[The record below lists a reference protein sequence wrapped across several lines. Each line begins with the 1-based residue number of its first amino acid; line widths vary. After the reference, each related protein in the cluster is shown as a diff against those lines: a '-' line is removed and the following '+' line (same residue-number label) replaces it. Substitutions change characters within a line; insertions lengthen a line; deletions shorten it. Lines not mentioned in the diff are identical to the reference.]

1 MILKFSRHRTIGT
14 SLPELLVATVIAI
27 VVIGALI
34 STYVG
39 VKHSYQEYRDKTTVD
54 AKELQVKSIFY
65 NFIKKTGFACQFG
78 SQNQAYHDRTSDSL
92 DGFFHDSSMIRVGQL
107 PLATSDH
114 VAQSLEASCSGECFQ
129 PGTDYIMIKREE
141 SKTFL
146 TQLNSLSTELSLD
159 SVEDISAG
167 DYLLLCNKND
177 INLLKVA
184 SISSGSSIVNL
195 SESPQGSDY
204 YPGDYVGKYSLE
216 VLYIRDSGAV
226 DEAGQTIFSLYVYI
240 KNSESNGLSY
250 ELVRGVQNLQIETAV
265 LSNGSLTWSAI
276 PSELDLS
283 GANTPA
289 LKISFSISGQ
299 LFSRIINL

>member
-1 MILKFSRHRTIGT
+1 MILKFSRRRIIGT
-14 SLPELLVATVIAI
+14 SLPELLVATVIA
-27 VVIGALI
+27 VVVLTALI
-34 STYVG
+34 SIYMG
-39 VKHSYQEYRDKTTVD
+39 VKHSYQEYKDKTTID

-65 NFIKKTGFACQFG
+65 NFIKRTGFACQFG
-78 SQNQAYHDRTSDSL
+78 SQNQTYHDRTSDSL
-92 DGFFHDSSMIRVGQL
+92 DNFFHDSSMIRVGQL

-114 VAQSLEASCSGECFQ
+114 IAQSLEASCSSECFQ
-129 PGTDYIMIKREE
+129 SGTDYVMVKREE
-141 SKTFL
+141 SRTFL
-146 TQLNSLSTELSLD
+146 TEVNSLSLNLSLD

-184 SISSGSSIVNL
+184 SISSGSSVVNL

-226 DEAGQTIFSLYVYI
+226 DEVGQTIFSLYVYI
-240 KNSESNGLSY
+240 KNSESNGMSY
-250 ELVRGVQNLQIETAV
+250 ELVRGVQNLQIETATV
-265 LSNGSLTWSAI
+265 SNGNLTWSAI

-283 GANTPA
+283 SSNSPA
-289 LKISFSISGQ
+289 LKISFSIGEQ
-299 LFSRIINL
+299 TFSRIINL

>member
-1 MILKFSRHRTIGT
+1 MFYRLNRHKMSGT
-14 SLPELLVATVIAI
+14 SLPELLVATIIAVI
-27 VVIGALI
+27 VLSALI
-34 STYVG
+34 STYIG
-39 VKHSYQEYRDKTTVD
+39 VKHSYQKYKDKTTTD

-65 NFIKKTGFACQFG
+65 NFIKRTGFACQFG
-78 SQNQAYHDRTSDSL
+78 SQNQTYHDRTSDSL
-92 DGFFHDSSMIRVGQL
+92 DSFFHDSSMIRIGQL
-107 PLATSDH
+107 PLGTSDH
-114 VAQSLEASCSGECFQ
+114 VAQSLEASCSGDCFQ

-141 SKTFL
+141 SRTFL
-146 TQLNSLSTELSLD
+146 SEVNSLSTELSLN

-184 SISSGSSIVNL
+184 SISSGSSVVNL

-240 KNSESNGLSY
+240 KNSESNGMSY
-250 ELVRGVQNLQIETAV
+250 ELVRGVQNLQIETATV
-265 LSNGSLTWSAI
+265 SNGNLTWSAI

-283 GANTPA
+283 SSNSPA
-289 LKISFSISGQ
+289 LKISFSIGEQ
-299 LFSRIINL
+299 TFSRIINL

>member
-1 MILKFSRHRTIGT
+1 MILKFSRRRIIGT
-14 SLPELLVATVIAI
+14 SLPELLVATVIA
-27 VVIGALI
+27 VVVLTALI
-34 STYVG
+34 STYMG
-39 VKHSYQEYRDKTTVD
+39 VKHSYQEYKDKTTID

-65 NFIKKTGFACQFG
+65 NFIKRTGFACQFG
-78 SQNQAYHDRTSDSL
+78 SQNQTYHDRTSDSL
-92 DGFFHDSSMIRVGQL
+92 DNFFHDSSMIRIGQL
-107 PLATSDH
+107 PLGTSDH
-114 VAQSLEASCSGECFQ
+114 VAQSLEASCSGDCFQ

-141 SKTFL
+141 SRTFL
-146 TQLNSLSTELSLD
+146 SEVNSLSTELSLN

-184 SISSGSSIVNL
+184 SISSGSSVVNL

-240 KNSESNGLSY
+240 KNSESNGMSY
-250 ELVRGVQNLQIETAV
+250 ELVRGVQNLQIETATV
-265 LSNGSLTWSAI
+265 SNGNLTWSAI

-283 GANTPA
+283 SSNSPA
-289 LKISFSISGQ
+289 LKISFSIGEQ
-299 LFSRIINL
+299 TFSRIINL